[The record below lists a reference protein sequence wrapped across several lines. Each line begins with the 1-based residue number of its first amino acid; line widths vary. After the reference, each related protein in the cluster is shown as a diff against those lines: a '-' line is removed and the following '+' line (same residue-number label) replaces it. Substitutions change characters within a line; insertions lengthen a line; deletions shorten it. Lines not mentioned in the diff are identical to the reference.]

1 MVDSMMSIRPLTRNP
16 AIDGERDEKRTISE
30 TKNGG
35 EGRAPSDPVIDTH
48 GVVETALAKALEA
61 AAAAGQ
67 WAVVSRLGA
76 ELEARSE
83 ARGAGSS
90 RGATVI
96 ELSCAER
103 RRGGAGS

>member
-1 MVDSMMSIRPLTRNP
+1 MGRNP
-16 AIDGERDEKRTISE
+16 AIDGERDEKRTILE

-35 EGRAPSDPVIDTH
+35 EGRAPADRVVDTH

-61 AAAAGQ
+61 AAEAGQ

-83 ARGAGSS
+83 ARGAGNG

-96 ELSCAER
+96 ELSR
-103 RRGGAGS
+103 GTRSVIGDRGGASR